1 MQRLL
6 GFLGRAGLATVILV
20 QHPAASWAAETT
32 GQGVA
37 GSLYAGGGSL
47 EEPNNEGASAIYD
60 ERRAGT
66 GVVGVLRFGRDRERE
81 RRAKPPMD
89 EALSD
94 QVTEDEEETG
104 RDGVSERGVF
114 VMLGVT
120 LELEALRRTQCG
132 YICNG
137 EESPDQN
144 FTTEAHFGGRVAIG
158 YSFSLV
164 EFRGGVLGTMP
175 DGRMMESIVMPEG
188 LVRIGPRSIG
198 WFELGLGAYDA
209 STTLRPGAFVGG
221 AYGTTRHLRVSG
233 HFGLHLP
240 NGMCCSS
247 VPRFGFRYELAFE
260 RALTDAVE
268 IGLAGAAWNAD
279 LLEAA
284 ARISFLL

>member
-1 MQRLL
+1 MQRFL
-6 GFLGRAGLATVILV
+6 GFWGRASVATVILV

-66 GVVGVLRFGRDRERE
+66 GVVGVLRFGR
-81 RRAKPPMD
+81 
-89 EALSD
+89 EA
-94 QVTEDEEETG
+94 ETG
-104 RDGVSERGVF
+104 RDGVLERGVF
-114 VMLGVT
+114 VMLGAT
-120 LELEALRRTQCG
+120 LELESLRRTQCG
-132 YICNG
+132 YVCSG
-137 EESPDQN
+137 EESPDQS
-144 FTTEAHFGGRVAIG
+144 FTSEAHFGGRVAIG

-175 DGRMMESIVMPEG
+175 DGRMMESMVMPEG
-188 LVRIGPRSIG
+188 LVRVGRRSIG

-221 AYGTTRHLRVSG
+221 AYGAPRHLRVSG

-240 NGMCCSS
+240 NGMCCST
-247 VPRFGFRYELAFE
+247 VPRFGFRYELALE
-260 RALTDAVE
+260 RALSDAVE

-279 LLEAA
+279 LLEGT